1 MKDPT
6 TRIKELEYRCEVLE
20 QALET
25 ITTESQRV
33 GVKLPELKRTIAVTV
48 VETREKIEKRH

>member
-6 TRIKELEYRCEVLE
+6 LRIKELEYRCELLE

-25 ITTESQRV
+25 ITEESQKV
-33 GVKLPELKRTIAVTV
+33 GVKLPELKRIIAVTV
-48 VETREKIEKRH
+48 VEVREKIEKRN